1 MFVVMPDEH
10 SRLRRTTAP
19 SRPVTFRM
27 IAVLTGLGAAL
38 PGAGLEQIEDP
49 AVRIASM
56 AARKDWR
63 GVASA
68 AGAWAREK
76 PRDAIAYYW
85 LGVALWHGDDTT
97 GSIQALRRAEGL
109 GLNTAVLHK
118 TLGLAYYSI
127 NQFIL
132 FRRQMEK
139 AAELDPKD
147 AQPHFHIGRYLESVP
162 HDYAQAL
169 AHFEKA
175 ILLDPGDGRSAVYRA
190 YCLEMLGRSD
200 QARDGY
206 EASIRLLESR
216 AEKFSWPCY
225 RLAEMMRSANDVPQS
240 LAWARRAVALE
251 PDAAINHYELGKIRM
266 DMDDPGEALQELRAA
281 VRLDPKSTAAHYLLA
296 RVYAALGRDEAA
308 RAERKLYDRLKSAY
322 GTE

>member
-1 MFVVMPDEH
+1 VP
-10 SRLRRTTAP
+10 
-19 SRPVTFRM
+19 
-27 IAVLTGLGAAL
+27 AL
-38 PGAGLEQIEDP
+38 
-49 AVRIASM
+49 RIASL

-68 AGAWAREK
+68 AGDWVREK
-76 PRDAIAYYW
+76 PLDAMAHYW
-85 LGVALWHGDDTT
+85 LGVALWHGDDKT
-97 GSIQALRRAEGL
+97 GSIKALRRAERL

-118 TLGLAYYSI
+118 SLGLAYYSI

-169 AHFEKA
+169 EHFEKA
-175 ILLDPGDGRSAVYRA
+175 VTLDPEDGRSAAYRA
-190 YCLEMLGRSD
+190 YCLEMLGSSD
-200 QARDGY
+200 QARDAY
-206 EASIRLLESR
+206 ETSIRLLDSR
-216 AEKFSWPCY
+216 REKFSWPYY
-225 RLAEMMRSANDVPQS
+225 RLAEMMRIANDDPQS

-266 DMDDPGEALQELRAA
+266 EMGDPGEALQELRAA

-296 RVYAALGRDEAA
+296 RVYAVLGRNEAA
-308 RAERKLYDRLKSAY
+308 RAERNIYDRLKSAY